1 MTKHNPTERVSISRF
16 HIAVFGLIL
25 YLTNAI
31 SPAKSLWYG
40 IDTDPMRIGHLPNPT
55 GLCVLKKILQFT
67 WREISELRS
76 ECGIRDASHIR
87 SSGVWWGAI
96 YTPHSRHKKDVNCCR
111 ATYMQYLFPVQS
123 TNITLSNLHQV
134 GRQVNGLSQLEAH
147 CSRSALMCSANRD
160 FLENLWHAFD
170 RREGTQRV

>member
-1 MTKHNPTERVSISRF
+1 
-16 HIAVFGLIL
+16 
-25 YLTNAI
+25 
-31 SPAKSLWYG
+31 
-40 IDTDPMRIGHLPNPT
+40 MRIGHLPNPT

-96 YTPHSRHKKDVNCCR
+96 YTPHSRHKTDVNCCR

-147 CSRSALMCSANRD
+147 CSQSALMCSANRD

-170 RREGTQRV
+170 RREGTQRVWSRPPRAFPSLCCHYTSTTFCHRDFYKMLEKNRNCTI